1 MVRIFGQRHVPIMV
15 CTSIL
20 IERVN
25 TAARNV
31 VIFEKMIDGQLID
44 FFTFSN
50 IRARAGRIFQHFVGK
65 VVTYVAPPED
75 APTIIDIPIES
86 QSDLASESDLVQLD
100 LDELSDT
107 SRDRLSAILQQDAL
121 SLDVIRRNRGFDP
134 EMQIQAATTMAGV
147 YDTAARRLSW
157 SGQSKVEQVREL
169 LSFAFHNLLEGSQR
183 RGLNFNMMWG
193 QLQNAR
199 INAHDFSAKVDQ

>member
-1 MVRIFGQRHVPIMV
+1 MVRMFGQRHVPIMV
-15 CTSIL
+15 CTSTL
-20 IERVN
+20 IEGFN

-31 VIFEKMIDGQLID
+31 VIFEKKIDGQLID

-50 IRARAGRIFQHFVGK
+50 IRGRAGRIFQHFVGK
-65 VVTYVAPPED
+65 VVTYIAPPED

-134 EMQIQAATTMAGV
+134 EMQVQAATTMAGV
-147 YDTAARRLSW
+147 SDTAACRLSW
-157 SGQSKVEQVREL
+157 SGRSKVEQASEV

>member
-1 MVRIFGQRHVPIMV
+1 M
-15 CTSIL
+15 
-20 IERVN
+20 
-25 TAARNV
+25 
-31 VIFEKMIDGQLID
+31 
-44 FFTFSN
+44 
-50 IRARAGRIFQHFVGK
+50 
-65 VVTYVAPPED
+65 APPED

-147 YDTAARRLSW
+147 SDTAACRLSW
-157 SGQSKVEQVREL
+157 SGRSKVEQASEV

-199 INAHDFSAKVDQ
+199 FNAHDFSAQVDQQMGYARPGQTRNDVIETVLKFHRNWMGFTIPPMLRAIQAVQGEVLAERDGRTKANY

>member
-1 MVRIFGQRHVPIMV
+1 M
-15 CTSIL
+15 
-20 IERVN
+20 
-25 TAARNV
+25 
-31 VIFEKMIDGQLID
+31 
-44 FFTFSN
+44 
-50 IRARAGRIFQHFVGK
+50 
-65 VVTYVAPPED
+65 TYIAPPED

-147 YDTAARRLSW
+147 SDTAARRLSW
-157 SGQSKVEQVREL
+157 SGRSKVEQVREL